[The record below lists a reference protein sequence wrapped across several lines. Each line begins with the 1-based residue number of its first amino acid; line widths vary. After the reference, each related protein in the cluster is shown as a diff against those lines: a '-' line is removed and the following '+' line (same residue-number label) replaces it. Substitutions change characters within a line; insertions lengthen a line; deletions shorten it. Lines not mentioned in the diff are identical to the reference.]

1 MADIII
7 ENPKKSKKW
16 LWAILI
22 IFIIIIVLGV
32 FYYFWKIADKTP
44 ESLIDNSEFVISGQ
58 LPKELPEGLPIEA
71 RAILQS
77 KEMKY
82 EGGTLWE
89 VSYLSDRSLVEL
101 RTDFSSY
108 LSKNDWITVN
118 EDQSIDSYFV
128 YASKEIES
136 LNINLAQNQGLGEK
150 IVVVIAFTK
159 VQ

>member
-22 IFIIIIVLGV
+22 IFLIIIILGV
-32 FYYFWKIADKTP
+32 FYYFWKIVDKTP
-44 ESLIDNSEFVISGQ
+44 ELSVDNSEVIISGQ

-71 RAILQS
+71 GAILQS

-89 VSYLSDRSLVEL
+89 VSYLSDKSLVEL
-101 RTDFSSY
+101 HADFSSY

-118 EDQSIDSYFV
+118 EEQSLDSYFV
-128 YASKEIES
+128 YANKEIGS
-136 LNINLAQNQGLGEK
+136 LNINLAQNQELGEK